1 MAADSTLVQ
10 GAREANKYYGGVI
23 DEARK
28 ELFDNLNQQIA
39 NSAQKKQAAQQEQQA
54 EQDKLNKQATSEAEA
69 LEQQALAEKK
79 ALEEQWE
86 KETTSEANDIL
97 VADGSLSGENYS
109 AVHDNVNGKL
119 KYDYVNGTPKER
131 ALAMNELQKRTQE
144 VNSMKDYSQE
154 NAALWV
160 NANQAGQPFNPDG
173 YSLAL
178 QDEAYA
184 NEKKMLGGH
193 CGKNSFNIKD
203 DVDEAGEVVGSKYGL
218 RGNYNEETGEY
229 EFMGVD
235 EAMTMSDKF
244 RFDQSSQ
251 AELLALQN
259 TMVDLADQGD
269 HTSTFDVASARNKV
283 KSIINA
289 SDKKLSLIY
298 DEMIEGRS
306 FKNDLMEIGMLKNIT
321 YKQLGYSKEE
331 ADAIEIAA
339 GEQSPDG
346 VIGSDKLTP
355 EDQKLILSKFLT
367 SDEMKEEREE
377 MLVTYYTNIMHQG
390 WQKKNDEIKQQY
402 YASNPGAVV
411 IENDQSS
418 TANQSTQDPNAPAG
432 FMQGGM
438 VQNIPGGQIDS
449 QGVYTPQ

>member
-1 MAADSTLVQ
+1 MAADQTLVQ
-10 GAREANKYYGGVI
+10 GAREASAYYGGVV
-23 DEARK
+23 DKARN
-28 ELFDNLNQQIA
+28 ELFDNLNNQVQNA
-39 NSAQKKQAAQQEQQA
+39 AAKKQAAAAEQQA
-54 EQDKLNKQATSEAEA
+54 EQEKLQKQATSEAEA

-97 VADGSLSGENYS
+97 VADGSLSGENYG

-119 KYDYVNGTPKER
+119 KNDYVNGSPKER

-178 QDEAYA
+178 QDEAFA

-193 CGKNSFNIKD
+193 CSKNSFNIKD
-203 DVDEAGEVVGSKYGL
+203 DVNEAGEVVGSRYGL
-218 RGNYNEETGEY
+218 RGSYNEEAGEY

-235 EAMTMSDKF
+235 EAITTSDKF

-259 TMVDLADQGD
+259 TMVDIADEGD

-289 SDKKLSLIY
+289 SDKKLSLMY

-306 FKNDLMEIGMLKNIT
+306 FKGDLMGSGMLSEVT
-321 YKQLGYSKEE
+321 YEQLGLSPEQALE
-331 ADAIEIAA
+331 IEKAA
-339 GEQSPDG
+339 GEENPDG
-346 VIGSDKLTP
+346 IIGSDALTA

-367 SDEMKEEREE
+367 SNDMKEERED
-377 MLVTYYTNIMHQG
+377 MVVTYYTDIMRQG
-390 WQKKNDEIKQQY
+390 WQRKNDEIKQKY
-402 YASNPGAVV
+402 YNANPGAKVA
-411 IENDQSS
+411 E
-418 TANQSTQDPNAPAG
+418 TGNQTQPN
-432 FMQGGM
+432 QTY
-438 VQNIPGGQIDS
+438 N
-449 QGVYTPQ
+449 T